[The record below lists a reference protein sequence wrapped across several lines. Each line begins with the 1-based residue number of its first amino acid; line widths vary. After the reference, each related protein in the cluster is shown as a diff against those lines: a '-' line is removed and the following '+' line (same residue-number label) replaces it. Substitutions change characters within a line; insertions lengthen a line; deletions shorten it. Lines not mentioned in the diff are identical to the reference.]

1 MSEAYVQKAFTN
13 LITNAL
19 GIRRALRFKVRRRLN
34 PINLR
39 PGPALDALA
48 LEYFQ
53 CRLSAAHGYVEYGS
67 GGSTLLAAAQGLPF
81 VSIESDAAFADA
93 VRRSI
98 MALTDSQEIARRV
111 RHINIGMTHEW
122 GEPVFTGPSKRR
134 YQLWR
139 RYCWAPW
146 VEPPVGEPDLVFV
159 DGRFRVACT
168 VATLLA
174 LGSDREYEIL
184 VDDYSDR
191 PHYRVLAEIAQI
203 RQIVDR
209 MAILTYR
216 HGTSAQDLIQILR
229 QYETD
234 WR

>member
-1 MSEAYVQKAFTN
+1 MSEGVQKALKNF
-13 LITNAL
+13 ITAAQ
-19 GIRRALRFKVRRRLN
+19 GIRRAARFKIWRRLN
-34 PINLR
+34 PIRLR
-39 PGPALDALA
+39 PVPALDAHA
-48 LEYFQ
+48 LEYFR

-67 GGSTLLAAAQGLPF
+67 GGSTLLAAVQGLPF
-81 VSIESDAAFADA
+81 VSIESDAAFAVA

-98 MALTDSQEIARRV
+98 MGSTDSQELARRV
-111 RHINIGMTHEW
+111 RHINIGITREW
-122 GEPVFTGPSKRR
+122 GEPVFTAPSKRR
-134 YQLWR
+134 YQRWR
-139 RYCWAPW
+139 RYVWAPW
-146 VEPPVGEPDLVFV
+146 VECPVIQPDLVLV

-168 VATLLA
+168 VATLLV

-191 PHYRVLAEIAQI
+191 PHYGVLAEIAQI

-216 HGTSAQDLIQILR
+216 HGTTAHDLR
-229 QYETD
+229 QVLRHYETD